1 MPYQCEKCSKIFT
14 SFSNLEKHKNRQKPC
29 IIENDVDLYCKC
41 EFCERL
47 FSTDYNLRRHFDIC
61 KVRNDISKLRQ
72 YYMKVMAQNDSLNKQ
87 KDRLIKQKEIS
98 IKHKDELIQQLKSND
113 IDKNQTI
120 SLVDNDLESIDSEEV
135 SEYEDSSDSEDTE
148 IVESKIYSSSDLHNK
163 NYIYII
169 QEREF
174 IKTKEP
180 IYKIGRTKHGYI
192 KRLKNYPKNSV
203 VLCILKVP
211 DSLSYE
217 RSLIKEFDKKFIK
230 RTDIGNE
237 YYEGDPAKLIKAFCK
252 ITSKLNMSR

>member
-1 MPYQCEKCSKIFT
+1 MPSCDKCKKEFRCR
-14 SFSNLEKHKNRQKPC
+14 SNLERHLNRQKPC
-29 IIENDVDLYCKC
+29 TVIKICENKQIVCKYCKK
-41 EFCERL
+41 L
-47 FSTDYNLRRHFDIC
+47 FSTDYNLRAHSTCC
-61 KVRNDISKLRQ
+61 KVQNNVIRLCQ
-72 YYMKVMAQNDSLNKQ
+72 YYEKIILQ
-87 KDRLIKQKEIS
+87 
-98 IKHKDELIQQLKSND
+98 KDELIKR
-113 IDKNQTI
+113 KNGLI
-120 SLVDNDLESIDSEEV
+120 RDNTVNEDLESIDSEEV

-217 RSLIKEFDKKFIK
+217 RALIKEFDKKFIK

-237 YYEGDPAKLIKAFCK
+237 YYEGDPAKLIKTFCK